1 MSLSGKA
8 TNYGISLK
16 GNNNQDNSMYMP
28 ELHSIKTSCINIFL
42 LPLQSENWAIPLEN
56 QFLLDI
62 HKQKLSTL
70 YLFFKNEEIIHYLE
84 IISLLQILLPIY
96 EKWKKDNPDTKNNI
110 ISMVYITTML
120 KIKPEYEIYHQIFG
134 KPNRILNEIYNS
146 KHLLNIQTWM
156 KEENITI
163 DKLKHKFSLHS

>member
-1 MSLSGKA
+1 MSLSGKP
-8 TNYGISLK
+8 TNYRMSLK
-16 GNNNQDNSMYMP
+16 GNNLDTTIYIP
-28 ELHSIKTSCINIFL
+28 EFNSIKTSCINIFL
-42 LPLQSENWAIPLEN
+42 LPLQSENWLTPLEN

-62 HKQKLSTL
+62 HKQKLSAL
-70 YLFFKNEEIIHYLE
+70 QLFFKNEEITHYLE

-134 KPNRILNEIYNS
+134 KPNRLLNETYNS
-146 KHLLNIQTWM
+146 KHVLNIQTWM
-156 KEENITI
+156 KEENITL
-163 DKLKHKFSLHS
+163 DKLKHKLLIN

>member
-8 TNYGISLK
+8 TKKMLSLK
-16 GNNNQDNSMYMP
+16 GNNQDASISIP
-28 ELHSIKTSCINIFL
+28 EFNSIKTSCINIFL
-42 LPLQSENWAIPLEN
+42 LPLQCENWSTPIEN

-62 HKQKLSTL
+62 HKQKLATL
-70 YLFFKNEEIIHYLE
+70 QLFFKNEEISHYLE

-96 EKWKKDNPDTKNNI
+96 EKWKKDHPDTKNDI

-134 KPNRILNEIYNS
+134 KPNRILNETYNS
-146 KHLLNIQTWM
+146 KHVLNIQTWM
-156 KEENITI
+156 KEENITL
-163 DKLKHKFSLHS
+163 DKLKHKLSLHT

>member
-1 MSLSGKA
+1 MSLSGKP
-8 TNYGISLK
+8 TNKMISLK
-16 GNNNQDNSMYMP
+16 GNNLDNSMYIP
-28 ELHSIKTSCINIFL
+28 EFHSIKTSCINIFL

-62 HKQKLSTL
+62 HKKKLSTL
-70 YLFFKNEEIIHYLE
+70 QFFFKHEEIAHYLE

-96 EKWKKDNPDTKNNI
+96 EKWKKDNPDTTNNI

-134 KPNRILNEIYNS
+134 KPNRLLNEIYNS
-146 KHLLNIQTWM
+146 KHVLNIQTWM
-156 KEENITI
+156 KEENITL
-163 DKLKHKFSLHS
+163 DKLKHKLLIN